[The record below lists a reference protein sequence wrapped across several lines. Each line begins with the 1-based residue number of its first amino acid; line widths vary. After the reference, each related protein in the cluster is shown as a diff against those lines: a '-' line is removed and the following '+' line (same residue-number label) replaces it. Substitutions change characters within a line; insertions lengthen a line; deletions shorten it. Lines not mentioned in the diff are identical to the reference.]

1 MLQLFPEHQNGLDKH
16 LINAIVHSHYQRMQS
31 CRKFVAGCRKQWLQ
45 RKRFDSNTAPH
56 TGVSGWRW
64 PGVVAGA
71 GFRED
76 AGLEERSRN
85 RQDSYVPVSW
95 NIVLLLHFI
104 VKLIMHPVKLF
115 CCFSSRT
122 QNTKLCTF
130 SHLKGWSLCFPSLEH
145 KDGRRRTPRT
155 TCSPSPIRKT
165 STLTNNKQTQVSK
178 EHLSGLLLAY
188 CIKSA
193 FVILILK
200 LIL

>member
-1 MLQLFPEHQNGLDKH
+1 MIAAEEVWQQHRTTHRSEWLALARGGGGGRVQGGCGVGGEIQKQTRFVRTSLLKYSTTLTFYCE
-16 LINAIVHSHYQRMQS
+16 INYAS
-31 CRKFVAGCRKQWLQ
+31 CQAFL
-45 RKRFDSNTAPH
+45 
-56 TGVSGWRW
+56 
-64 PGVVAGA
+64 
-71 GFRED
+71 
-76 AGLEERSRN
+76 
-85 RQDSYVPVSW
+85 
-95 NIVLLLHFI
+95 
-104 VKLIMHPVKLF
+104 
-115 CCFSSRT
+115 CFSSRT

-145 KDGRRRTPRT
+145 KDGRRRTPGT

>member
-1 MLQLFPEHQNGLDKH
+1 MG
-16 LINAIVHSHYQRMQS
+16 
-31 CRKFVAGCRKQWLQ
+31 
-45 RKRFDSNTAPH
+45 
-56 TGVSGWRW
+56 
-64 PGVVAGA
+64 
-71 GFRED
+71 
-76 AGLEERSRN
+76 
-85 RQDSYVPVSW
+85 

-104 VKLIMHPVKLF
+104 VKLIMHPVQLF

-130 SHLKGWSLCFPSLEH
+130 SHLEGWSLCFPSLEH
-145 KDGRRRTPRT
+145 KDGRRRTPGT